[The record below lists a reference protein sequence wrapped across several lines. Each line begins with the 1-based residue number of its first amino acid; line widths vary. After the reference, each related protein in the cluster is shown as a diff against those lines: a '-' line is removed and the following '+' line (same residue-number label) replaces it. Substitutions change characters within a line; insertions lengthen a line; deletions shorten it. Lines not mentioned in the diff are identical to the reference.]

1 MSQSLR
7 ILLLADDPEI
17 IRRVGQGLQREE
29 SGLIMIEGAESLATA
44 RRRLGAGSYDLALVD
59 LGLGLG
65 DGLHLLSDLASI
77 APELPVVALGSAG
90 SGPDAAACRALGAQ
104 DRVGPDAIESA
115 GLVDRLHSAVA
126 RARADTVSRR
136 RQQRVAASLGA
147 TGDLA
152 WHYEQGGSE
161 VWLAAKNPSEWQLP
175 APECTESLEAARER
189 IHPDDRELVL
199 RQVAEHLATEQP
211 WQLEARI
218 KVGGGAYR
226 WCTLRGRAQFD
237 DKKRLAQAA
246 GTLADAQRQ
255 QKRIRETEQARRF
268 LRAVFDSARV
278 ARAVLD
284 SSGVIIDC
292 NQAWAAFEEP
302 ACHAGRAF
310 GPGRRFI
317 EKPEDPEEFGD
328 LDGTELRRGVRQV
341 LGGVL
346 DRFSIEYEAA
356 GRRWRIAVNPLL
368 NPGIAGAVV
377 SHEDITSAQQAAA
390 ELAAATAE
398 LEADFGA
405 LGGPMFRVGADFEVL
420 AANQH
425 AESFGRAPVR
435 GRDVLK
441 VLPRPDAEAV
451 GDALAAISA
460 GAESGVRDV
469 HAEDGRLMRWVVSPR
484 RSASG
489 EGQGFVVYGVDCTDL
504 ARRELAA
511 GVAPAMAD
519 ATPTP
524 ADEAQAAALE
534 AARTGAVQALEEA
547 EAARR
552 QAAAA
557 ATENTRLAELLEA
570 ERQSHAELAET
581 LEAERKRQEEL
592 AATLETERGG
602 REQLAQ
608 SLEAER
614 GEHEELSKALQIER
628 GRYEELSKAL
638 EAERGRHEQ
647 LAETLESER
656 QKQDQLAAALSAAEQ
671 VPARLRA
678 ELSDIR
684 QGLRSHLDDIVQRVF
699 EPLLKDSETGAPD
712 AQPGQDKDK
721 AS

>member
-7 ILLLADDPEI
+7 ILLLADDPEV

-44 RRRLGAGSYDLALVD
+44 RRRLGADSYDLALVD
-59 LGLGLG
+59 LALGLG

-77 APELPVVALGSAG
+77 APELPVVALGTAG

-104 DRVGPDAIESA
+104 DRIGSEAIGSA

-161 VWLAAKNPSEWQLP
+161 VWLAARNPAEWQLP
-175 APECTESLEAARER
+175 APECTESLEAVRER
-189 IHPDDRELVL
+189 VHPDDRELVL
-199 RQVAEHLATEQP
+199 RQVAEHLATDQP

-226 WCTLRGRAQFD
+226 WCTVRGRAQFD
-237 DKKRLAQAA
+237 DKNRFLQAA

-255 QKRIRETEQARRF
+255 QKRIRETEQGRRF

-317 EKPEDPEEFGD
+317 EKPEDPEVFGD
-328 LDGTELRRGVRQV
+328 LDCTALRRGVRQV
-341 LGGVL
+341 LGGVV
-346 DRFSIEYEAA
+346 DRFSIEYDAA

-377 SHEDITSAQQAAA
+377 SHEDITEAQQATA

-398 LEADFGA
+398 LEADLGA
-405 LGGPMFRVGADFEVL
+405 LGGPMFRVAPDFEVL
-420 AANQH
+420 AANDH
-425 AESFGRAPVR
+425 AEAFGRAPVR
-435 GRDVLK
+435 GRDILK
-441 VLPRPDAEAV
+441 VMPRPDAEAV
-451 GDALAAISA
+451 GDALAAIAA
-460 GAESGVRDV
+460 GADAAVRDV

-484 RSASG
+484 RGAAG
-489 EGQGFVVYGVDCTDL
+489 DGLGFVVYGVDCTDL
-504 ARRELAA
+504 AQREVAA
-511 GVAPAMAD
+511 EVAPTAADVAPA
-519 ATPTP
+519 P
-524 ADEAQAAALE
+524 ADDGQVAELE
-534 AARTGAVQALEEA
+534 AARARAAQALEEA
-547 EAARR
+547 EAVRL
-552 QAAAA
+552 QAATA

-570 ERQSHAELAET
+570 EQQRYAELAQR
-581 LEAERKRQEEL
+581 LDAERSGQEQL
-592 AATLETERGG
+592 AATLAAERGSH
-602 REQLAQ
+602 EQLAQ
-608 SLEAER
+608 TLEA
-614 GEHEELSKALQIER
+614 ER
-628 GRYEELSKAL
+628 GRYEELSQAL

-647 LAETLESER
+647 LAGTLEAER

-712 AQPGQDKDK
+712 ARPDQDKDK

>member
-7 ILLLADDPEI
+7 ILLLADDPEV

-44 RRRLGAGSYDLALVD
+44 RRRLGADSYDLALVD
-59 LGLGLG
+59 LAMGLG
-65 DGLHLLSDLASI
+65 DGLHLLSDLAGI
-77 APELPVVALGSAG
+77 APDLPVVALGTAG

-104 DRVGPDAIESA
+104 DRIGPEAVESA

-161 VWLAAKNPSEWQLP
+161 VWLAARNPADWQLP
-175 APECTESLEAARER
+175 APECAESLEAVRER
-189 IHPDDRELVL
+189 VHPDDRELVL
-199 RQVAEHLATEQP
+199 RQVAEHLATDQP
-211 WQLEARI
+211 WQLDARI

-226 WCTLRGRAQFD
+226 WCTVRGRAQFD
-237 DKKRLAQAA
+237 DKNRLLQAA

-255 QKRIRETEQARRF
+255 QKRIRETEQGRRF

-284 SSGVIIDC
+284 SSAVIIDC
-292 NQAWAAFEEP
+292 NQAWTAFEEP

-317 EKPEDPEEFGD
+317 EKSEDPEVFGD
-328 LDGTELRRGVRQV
+328 LDCTALRRGVRQV
-341 LGGVL
+341 LGGVV
-346 DRFSIEYEAA
+346 DRFSIEYDAA

-377 SHEDITSAQQAAA
+377 SHEDITQAQQATT
-390 ELAAATAE
+390 ELRAATAE

-405 LGGPMFRVGADFEVL
+405 LGGPMFRVAPDFEVL
-420 AANQH
+420 AANDH
-425 AESFGRAPVR
+425 AEAFGRAPVR

-451 GDALAAISA
+451 GDALAAIAAGGESA
-460 GAESGVRDV
+460 VRDV

-484 RSASG
+484 RGAAG
-489 EGQGFVVYGVDCTDL
+489 DGLGFVVYGVDCTDL
-504 ARRELAA
+504 AQREVAA
-511 GVAPAMAD
+511 EVAPTKVD
-519 ATPTP
+519 
-524 ADEAQAAALE
+524 D
-534 AARTGAVQALEEA
+534 
-547 EAARR
+547 
-552 QAAAA
+552 
-557 ATENTRLAELLEA
+557 TENTRLAELLEA
-570 ERQSHAELAET
+570 ERQRYAELAET
-581 LEAERKRQEEL
+581 LDAERSGQEQL
-592 AATLETERGG
+592 AATLEAERGSH
-602 REQLAQ
+602 EQLAQ
-608 SLEAER
+608 TLEDERGRHEELAQALQAER
-614 GEHEELSKALQIER
+614 ARYEELSKALQAER
-628 GRYEELSKAL
+628 ANYEELSKAL
-638 EAERGRHEQ
+638 EAERSRHEQ
-647 LAETLESER
+647 LAETLEAER
-656 QKQDQLAAALSAAEQ
+656 QKQDELAAALAAAEQ

-678 ELSDIR
+678 ELGDVR

-699 EPLLKDSETGAPD
+699 EPLLNDSETGGRD
-712 AQPGQDKDK
+712 ARLDQDKDK